1 MITAIYPGSFD
12 PITNGHLD
20 IINVSSKMFDRLI
33 ILVAKNI
40 NKQEFLSVDERL
52 NLIKISTSH
61 LNNIIIDSFTGL
73 TANYAKEHNATIL
86 VRGVRTVQDFENEL
100 MMAHANEQLNIN
112 LKTIFIPTEPQF
124 SYISS
129 SMVKE
134 IFLNNGCIKKF
145 VPPHVTEYLNSK
157 HGT

>member
-33 ILVAKNI
+33 MLVAKNI